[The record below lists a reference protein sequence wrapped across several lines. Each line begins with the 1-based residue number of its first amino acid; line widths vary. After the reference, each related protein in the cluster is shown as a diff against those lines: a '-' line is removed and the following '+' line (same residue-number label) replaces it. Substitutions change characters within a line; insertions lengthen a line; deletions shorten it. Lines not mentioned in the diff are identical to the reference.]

1 MILSEK
7 GSKKGINLSIQK
19 EAPATGQ
26 ALGRWKM
33 NNKLYNYLLNA
44 NFIAYTII
52 NSIKYIDYIIR
63 WFRSCSQYKSHRFL
77 ILYSDVITLIVI
89 AMCIGFKEAI
99 TITGFI
105 TLVVF
110 NLYMPIVNK
119 NFNETLSSML
129 KRICTNF
136 QELVNKCIRNKSH

>member
-1 MILSEK
+1 
-7 GSKKGINLSIQK
+7 
-19 EAPATGQ
+19 
-26 ALGRWKM
+26 M

-105 TLVVF
+105 TLLVF

-136 QELVNKCIRNKSH
+136 QKLVNKCIKNKSH

>member
-1 MILSEK
+1 M
-7 GSKKGINLSIQK
+7 KK
-19 EAPATGQ
+19 APATGQ
-26 ALGRWKM
+26 ALGRWEM

-89 AMCIGFKEAI
+89 AVCIGFKEAI

-136 QELVNKCIRNKSH
+136 QKLVNKCIKNKSH